1 MKAKKAETT
10 VECVQI
16 TLSPDEA
23 RDLRWALNEVLKT
36 INSGGGHDSHPLFP
50 IVKLYDALAAI
61 EARPAPA
68 PASYSDE
75 ELLTLL
81 RGDPDGYIRAV
92 KRHRESVPGGK
103 LAKSIQHVQALMD
116 KHGITRQELLERQR
130 NSYDND
136 D

>member
-16 TLSPDEA
+16 TLSPDDA
-23 RDLRWALNEVLKT
+23 YDLRSALQKALEK
-36 INSGGGHDSHPLFP
+36 SGGVNESCPLLR
-50 IVKLYDALAAI
+50 LYNTLLAI